1 MEFKFAQVI
10 TNILKKNIYCD
21 PTIAF
26 KPLMFK
32 GWNLNVQRTSRRQS
46 GACAIRVMQKKTV
59 GVDTH
64 QNYLANTAQH
74 GNGPFPL

>member
-10 TNILKKNIYCD
+10 TNIKKKKHLLRPHHRFQTPHVQGMELECPTNIKA
-21 PTIAF
+21 TIWSLRNSCYA
-26 KPLMFK
+26 
-32 GWNLNVQRTSRRQS
+32 
-46 GACAIRVMQKKTV
+46 KKTV